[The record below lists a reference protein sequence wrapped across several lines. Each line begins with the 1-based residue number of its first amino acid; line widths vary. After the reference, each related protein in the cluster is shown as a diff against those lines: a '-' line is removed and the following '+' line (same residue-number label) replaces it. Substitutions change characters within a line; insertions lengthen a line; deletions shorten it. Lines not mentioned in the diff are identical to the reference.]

1 MKCDRCRLDKCYLK
15 DCFGI
20 FLCNDCITKQLIS
33 KHFIY
38 MGKGKFKLGKAQ
50 AIAPNAQDNKGCS
63 DKTAERQSTLFNL
76 ILNVK
81 GDDNNG
87 R

>member
-1 MKCDRCRLDKCYLK
+1 
-15 DCFGI
+15 
-20 FLCNDCITKQLIS
+20 
-33 KHFIY
+33 

-50 AIAPNAQDNKGCS
+50 AIAANAQDNKGYS

-76 ILNVK
+76 ILNIK